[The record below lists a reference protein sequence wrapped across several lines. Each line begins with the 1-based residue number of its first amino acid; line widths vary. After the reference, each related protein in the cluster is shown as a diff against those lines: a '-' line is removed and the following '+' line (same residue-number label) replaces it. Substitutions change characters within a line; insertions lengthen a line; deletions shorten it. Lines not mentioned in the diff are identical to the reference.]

1 MTNKRLLAS
10 AAVGAVVSLAC
21 MAGGSA
27 RAQAVDMPSA
37 PVAGAPASFADIVQR
52 VAPAVVS
59 IDVESKAT
67 RDPAAFTGPV
77 PFGPQGGDGQG
88 VPDFRQ
94 FFGQQPPADQPAPK
108 MEATGSGFFISAD
121 GYIVTNNHVV
131 ENADK
136 ITVRTNDDRT
146 LTAKLVGRDPATD
159 LAVIKVEGAN
169 FPYVDFEN
177 KAKPRVG
184 DWVIAVGNP
193 FNLGGSATAGIVSAL
208 ARPKVSGSS
217 YVDYMQIDAP
227 INRGN
232 SGGPTFDIYGRVVG
246 VNTAI
251 FSPTGGS
258 VGIGFDI
265 PADVAQSISQQLI
278 ADGKITRGYIGAMIQ
293 DVTPEIA
300 ESMGLSTHDGALVA
314 DVTPAGPSATAGL
327 KSGDLVLE
335 VDGHAVTSAS
345 DLTRQVALAK
355 PGADLQLKV
364 RRDGAVR
371 EIAVRSGVRPSD
383 VTLASN
389 GAPADNGADKA
400 PSRVLGMRLAANPDG
415 GLTIQGVSSSS
426 DAGDKGLHQGDVIM
440 RAGEQKTDTPDQ
452 LSSAVEAARH
462 AGRKS
467 VLLLVK
473 HDGRRL
479 FVPIEVPAPG
489 ESRER
494 LRSSV
499 HGAFLGGLRLSRR
512 GLVSRRCPI
521 RRPSRRPGRCCGRC
535 APPPPPALAVTS

>member
-1 MTNKRLLAS
+1 MNNKRLFTGVA
-10 AAVGAVVSLAC
+10 
-21 MAGGSA
+21 AGGLLAVSIAIGGWSLGHAEAVDA
-27 RAQAVDMPSA
+27 RAGPA
-37 PVAGAPASFADIVQR
+37 PAAGAPSSFADIVQR

-59 IDVESKAT
+59 IDVEGKAS
-67 RDPAAFTGPV
+67 RDPAAFTGPT
-77 PFGPQGGDGQG
+77 PFGPGGEAIPPELRQFFGPQGGD
-88 VPDFRQ
+88 
-94 FFGQQPPADQPAPK
+94 DQPAPK
-108 MEATGSGFFISAD
+108 MEASGSGFFISAD

-136 ITVRTNDDRT
+136 ITVRTSDDRK
-146 LTAKLVGRDPATD
+146 LTAKLVGRDAATD
-159 LAVIKVEGAN
+159 LAVIKVEGADYP
-169 FPYVDFEN
+169 FVDFEN

-208 ARPKVSGSS
+208 ARPRVSGNS

-232 SGGPTFDIYGRVVG
+232 SGGPTFDVYGRVVG

-300 ESMGLSTHDGALVA
+300 DSLGMKDHDGALVA
-314 DVTPAGPSATAGL
+314 DVTAGGPSAAAGL
-327 KSGDLVLE
+327 KSGDLVLSLN
-335 VDGHAVTSAS
+335 GHAVTSAS
-345 DLTRQVALAK
+345 DLTRQVALAHA
-355 PGADLQLKV
+355 GEDLRLTV
-364 RRDGAVR
+364 RRDGAIR
-371 EIAVRSGVRPSD
+371 DISVRSGVRPSE
-383 VTLASN
+383 VALA
-389 GAPADNGADKA
+389 GGRGGPAAGDADADHAK
-400 PSRVLGMRLAANPDG
+400 VLGMRLAANPQG
-415 GLTIQGVSSSS
+415 GVMIEGVTSDS
-426 DAGDKGLHQGDVIM
+426 DAGDKGLKRGDVIM
-440 RAGEQKTDTPDQ
+440 RAGDKDTDSPAD
-452 LSSAVEAARH
+452 LSSAVAEAKH

-479 FVPIEVPAPG
+479 FVPIDVAEAEG
-489 ESRER
+489 
-494 LRSSV
+494 
-499 HGAFLGGLRLSRR
+499 
-512 GLVSRRCPI
+512 
-521 RRPSRRPGRCCGRC
+521 
-535 APPPPPALAVTS
+535 